1 MSLYPGG
8 RLSGHYSLEKDAL
21 KMSMAQ
27 LMEDEFA
34 AVYADVKNAPLPE
47 TARQDMRI
55 LFVAVAR
62 GVLRYLNEN
71 ESGNIVAQPASGH
84 PHQHQVN
91 LTVNLEHA

>member
-8 RLSGHYSLEKDAL
+8 RESGHYSLENGAL
-21 KMSMAQ
+21 TNSMAQ

-34 AVYADVKNAPLPE
+34 AVYQEVKSSPLPLS
-47 TARQDMRI
+47 ARHDMRI

-91 LTVNLEHA
+91 RAVNLEHA

>member
-8 RLSGHYSLEKDAL
+8 RESGHYSLDDAAL
-21 KMSMAQ
+21 SNSMAK

-34 AVYADVKNAPLPE
+34 AVYQAVKSSPLPPS
-47 TARQDMRI
+47 ARQDMRI
-55 LFVAVAR
+55 FFVAVAR

-71 ESGNIVAQPASGH
+71 QSGNIIAQPASAL

-91 LTVNLEHA
+91 LAVNLEQA